1 MADLTKNA
9 ISLTVRD
16 RAKRTKTWD
25 HKGYKS
31 QITKRVILLFNPNSV
46 VFLDMEALLRKLYKL
61 LAYSITFFFGETS
74 FCETSF
80 GKLYLAYFNW

>member
-25 HKGYKS
+25 LKGYKS
-31 QITKRVILLFNPNSV
+31 QITKSVILLLNPNSV

-61 LAYSITFFFGETS
+61 LAYSILKKNIFKKGLNF
-74 FCETSF
+74 
-80 GKLYLAYFNW
+80 